1 MTMKNILCCFLI
13 LSTFLVACT
22 HQIVP
27 PNNLKCEYL
36 DNPLGIDSPSP
47 RLTWKL
53 TQAEKAQSAYQIM
66 VSTDSI
72 GLSKNKA
79 NIWDSGK
86 VDEDSCLIGYKGD
99 SLRPFT
105 KYYWKVMVWNEK
117 GTKSKP
123 SDITSFET
131 GLISENWKGEWITD
145 GKDINYKPTF
155 YFRKDFHIDKSK
167 NIKSARAYITAG
179 GLYELS
185 VNGVKAG
192 DRMLDP
198 MYTRFDKRN
207 MYSTLDITALLQE
220 GSNTMGVISGN
231 GWYNHQSTAVWDF
244 DKAHWRG
251 RPRFLINV
259 RLNYEDGTSE
269 TIVSDE
275 SWKIHESPIIFN
287 SIYTA
292 EHYDARKEIE
302 GWDMPNLDTTNWLTA
317 IVATAPSPVITSQ
330 QLHPIRITERLEP
343 IKVDKKN
350 DTCYVFSF
358 AKNIAG
364 IIEICAQ
371 GDKDTELRIKHSER
385 LYPDGRV
392 DMSNIDVHYRP
403 TDDSDPFQTDIFILK
418 GKGFKETFSPKF
430 NYKGFQYVEVT
441 TSKPINLDKESI
453 TALELHSD
461 VPKIGSIK
469 SSNPTLNKIWEA
481 TNNSYLSNLFGYPT
495 DCPQREKNGWTGD
508 SHIAIET
515 GLYTYDAI
523 TIYEKWM
530 NDFKDEQRP
539 NGVLPSIVPTHGW
552 GYDWGN
558 GPDWTSAV
566 AIIPWEI
573 YLFYGDSRLLRNMY
587 GNIKLYVDYITSIS
601 HEGTTDWGLG
611 DWVPVKT
618 VSNKEL
624 TSSLY
629 YYKNTTILANAAK
642 ILGKQ
647 QDYEYYTDLAQK
659 VSNAIN
665 KKFLDTKTGIYCSG
679 SQTELAAPLYW
690 GVVPEDLKAKVA
702 ANLYKKVE
710 IDNFHIDTG
719 ILGAKALLHALSENG
734 YADAA
739 YTIAAQETYPSWGWW
754 IVNGATTL
762 YENWNIDAK
771 NDISMNHIMFGDI
784 NAWMYRALGG
794 IFPDENKTGF
804 KHIQLRP
811 NFVKRLDQFE
821 AKHTSPYGEI
831 ISSWTRMNELIM
843 YHIVIPVN
851 SSATLYLP
859 ENIEGDRTMELSTG
873 SYDLE
878 LREKNENSK

>member
-1 MTMKNILCCFLI
+1 MRNILICLII
-13 LSTFLVACT
+13 LSTCLTSCT
-22 HQIVP
+22 PKTDP
-27 PNNLKCEYL
+27 PTNLQCEHL
-36 DNPLGIDSPSP
+36 DNPIGIDAPSP
-47 RLTWKL
+47 RFSWRMPQIAKS
-53 TQAEKAQSAYQIM
+53 QSAYQIM
-66 VSTDSI
+66 IGTDSVN
-72 GLSKNKA
+72 LANNKA
-79 NIWDSGK
+79 NIWNSEKMG
-86 VDEDSCLIGYKGD
+86 VDSCLVSYKGD
-99 SLRPFT
+99 SLKPFT
-105 KYYWKVMVWNEK
+105 KYYWKVIVWDEK
-117 GTKSKP
+117 GAQSKP
-123 SDITSFET
+123 SDIATFET
-131 GLISENWKGEWITD
+131 GLISSDNWKGKWISD
-145 GKDINYKPTF
+145 GQDISYKPTF
-155 YFRKDFHIDKSK
+155 YFRKDFNLDKSK
-167 NIKSARAYITAG
+167 KIKSARAYITAA

-185 VNGVKAG
+185 VNGLKAG
-192 DRMLDP
+192 DRILDP

-207 MYSTLDITALLQE
+207 LYSTLDITSLLQD
-220 GSNTMGVISGN
+220 GANTFGVILGN

-251 RPRFLINV
+251 RPKFLVNI

-269 TIVSDE
+269 TIISDE
-275 SWKIHESPIIFN
+275 TWKIHESPIIFN

-292 EHYDARKEIE
+292 EHYDARKAIE
-302 GWDMPNLDTTNWLTA
+302 GWDMPGLNTSDWLPA
-317 IVATAPSPVITSQ
+317 IVADAPSSLITSQ
-330 QLHPIRITERLEP
+330 QLYPIRVTEKLEP
-343 IKVDKKN
+343 IKVDKQS

-364 IIEICAQ
+364 IIKIYVQ
-371 GDKDTELRIKHSER
+371 GDRDTELRIKHGER
-385 LYPDGRV
+385 LYPNGRV

-403 TDDSDPFQTDIFILK
+403 TDDSDPFQTDIFILN
-418 GKGFKETFSPKF
+418 GGGVKETFSPKF

-441 TSKPINLDKESI
+441 SSKPIELSKESI
-453 TALELHSD
+453 MALELHSD

-469 SSNPTLNKIWEA
+469 SSNPTLDKIWEA

-508 SHIAIET
+508 AHIAIET

-530 NDFKDEQRP
+530 NDFKDEQKS
-539 NGVLPSIVPTHGW
+539 NGVLPSIIPTHGW

-566 AIIPWEI
+566 AIIPWEV
-573 YLFYGDSRLLRNMY
+573 YLFYGDSRLLYSMY
-587 GNIKLYVDYITSIS
+587 GNIKRYVDHITSIS
-601 HEGTTDWGLG
+601 RHGTTDWGLG

-629 YYKNTTILANAAK
+629 YYKDVMILANAAK
-642 ILGKQ
+642 IFGKKH
-647 QDYEYYTDLAQK
+647 DYKHYTRLAEK
-659 VSNAIN
+659 IRNAIN

-690 GVVPEDLKAKVA
+690 GVVPEELKAKVA

-710 IDNFHIDTG
+710 EDNFHIDTG

-739 YTIAAQETYPSWGWW
+739 YTVASQETYPSWGWW

-762 YENWNIDAK
+762 YENWNIDAE
-771 NDISMNHIMFGDI
+771 NDISMNHIMFGNI

-794 IFPDENKTGF
+794 LFPDENKAGF

-811 NFVKRLDQFE
+811 NFVKGLEQFE

-831 ISSWTRMNELIM
+831 VSSWTRTNKQII
-843 YHIVIPVN
+843 YHVVIPAN
-851 SSATLYLP
+851 TSATLYLSD
-859 ENIEGDRTMELSTG
+859 NIEGDKTIQLAAGT
-873 SYDLE
+873 YNLE
-878 LREKNENSK
+878 LREKKQ

>member
-1 MTMKNILCCFLI
+1 MKNIFI
-13 LSTFLVACT
+13 YIIIFSTCITSCT
-22 HQIVP
+22 KKINP
-27 PNNLKCEYL
+27 PTNLQCEHL

-47 RLTWKL
+47 RLTWRIAQ
-53 TQAEKAQSAYQIM
+53 TEKAQTAYQIM

-72 GLSKNKA
+72 KLANNKA
-79 NIWDSGK
+79 DMWDTGK
-86 VDEDSCLIGYKGD
+86 IDADSCLVTYKGD
-99 SLRPFT
+99 SLKPFT
-105 KYYWKVMVWNEK
+105 KYYWKVTIWNEK
-117 GTKSKP
+117 DTQSKP

-131 GLISENWKGEWITD
+131 GLISSSNWAGKWISD
-145 GKDINYKPTF
+145 GQDVSYKPTF
-155 YFRKDFHIDKSK
+155 YFRKDVNLDKNK
-167 NIKSARAYITAG
+167 KIKSARAYITAA

-185 VNGVKAG
+185 INGLKAG

-207 MYSTLDITALLQE
+207 LYSTLDITSLLQN
-220 GSNTMGVISGN
+220 GANTFGVILGN

-251 RPRFLINV
+251 RPKFLVNI

-275 SWKIHESPIIFN
+275 SWKIHESPILFN

-292 EHYDARKEIE
+292 EHYDTRKEIE
-302 GWDMPNLDTTNWLTA
+302 GWNMPGLDTSEWLPA
-317 IVATAPSPVITSQ
+317 VIAQAPSPLIVSQ
-330 QLHPIRITERLEP
+330 QLYPIRVTERFEP
-343 IKVDKKN
+343 TKIDKKN

-364 IIEICAQ
+364 IIEIRVQ

-385 LYPDGRV
+385 LYPDGRA

-403 TDDSDPFQTDIFILK
+403 TDNSDPFQTDIFILK
-418 GKGFKETFSPKF
+418 GGGIKETFSPKF

-441 TSKPINLDKESI
+441 SSKPIELSKESI

-461 VPKIGSIK
+461 VPQIGSIK
-469 SSNPTLNKIWEA
+469 SSNPTLDKIWEA

-515 GLYTYDAI
+515 GLYSYDAI

-530 NDFKDEQRP
+530 NDFKDEQKP

-558 GPDWTSAV
+558 GPDWTSAA
-566 AIIPWEI
+566 AIIPWEV
-573 YLFYGDSRLLRNMY
+573 YLFYGDSHLLHSMY
-587 GNIKLYVDYITSIS
+587 GNIKRYVDHIASIS
-601 HEGTTDWGLG
+601 PHGTTDWGLG

-629 YYKNTTILANAAK
+629 YYKDVTILAHAAK
-642 ILGKQ
+642 MFGRKH
-647 QDYEYYTDLAQK
+647 DYEHYTRLAK
-659 VSNAIN
+659 KISNAIN
-665 KKFLDTKTGIYCSG
+665 KKFLNTETGIYCSG

-690 GVVPEDLKAKVA
+690 GVVPEELKSKVA
-702 ANLYKKVE
+702 ENLYKKVE
-710 IDNFHIDTG
+710 EDNFHIDTG

-762 YENWNIDAK
+762 YENWNIDAE

-784 NAWMYRALGG
+784 NAWMYKALGG
-794 IFPDENKTGF
+794 LFPDENKAGF

-811 NFVKRLDQFE
+811 NFVKGLDQFE

-831 ISSWTRMNELIM
+831 VSSWTRRTDKQII
-843 YHIVIPVN
+843 YHVVIPAN
-851 SSATLYLP
+851 TSATLHLP
-859 ENIEGDRTMELSTG
+859 ENIEGDKTMELSAGT
-873 SYDLE
+873 YNLE
-878 LREKNENSK
+878 LREIKR

>member
-1 MTMKNILCCFLI
+1 MKNLLIYFII
-13 LSTFLVACT
+13 LSTCLVSCT
-22 HQIVP
+22 KKTDP
-27 PNNLKCEYL
+27 PTNLQCEYL
-36 DNPLGIDSPSP
+36 EKPLGIDCTSP
-47 RLTWKL
+47 RLSWRI
-53 TQAEKAQSAYQIM
+53 AQTELAQNAYQIM
-66 VSTDSI
+66 VSTDSLK
-72 GLSKNKA
+72 LSNNKA
-79 NIWDSGK
+79 EIWDSGK
-86 VDEDSCLIGYKGD
+86 IDSDSCLVAYKGQT
-99 SLRPFT
+99 LNPFT
-105 KYYWKVMVWNEK
+105 KYYWRVTTWNGK
-117 GTKSKP
+117 GNQSSP
-123 SDITSFET
+123 SDIASFET
-131 GLISENWKGEWITD
+131 GLMTSKNGLGKWISD
-145 GKDINYKPTF
+145 GQDVDYKPTF
-155 YFRKDFHIDKSK
+155 YFRKDINISKDK
-167 NIKSARAYITAG
+167 IVKSARAYITAA

-185 VNGVKAG
+185 VNGLKAG

-207 MYSTLDITALLQE
+207 LYSTLDITSLLQA
-220 GSNTMGVISGN
+220 GDNTFGVILGN

-244 DKAHWRG
+244 DKAHWRN
-251 RPRFLINV
+251 RPRFLVNI
-259 RLNYEDGTSE
+259 RINYEDGTTD
-269 TIVSDE
+269 TIASD
-275 SWKIHESPIIFN
+275 STWRIHESPIIFN

-302 GWDMPNLDTTNWLTA
+302 DWNMPGLNTTDWQTA
-317 IVATAPSPVITSQ
+317 VVVDAPSKLITSQ
-330 QLHPIRITERLEP
+330 QLHPIRVTERLEP

-364 IIEICAQ
+364 VIEIRVQ
-371 GDKDTELRIKHSER
+371 GDKDTELRIKHTER
-385 LYPDGRV
+385 LYPDGRS

-418 GKGFKETFSPKF
+418 GGGVKETFSPKF

-441 TSKPINLDKESI
+441 SSRPIDLNKESI
-453 TALELHSD
+453 TALEMHSD
-461 VPKIGSIK
+461 VPQIGSIK

-515 GLYTYDAI
+515 GLYSFDAI

-530 NDFKDEQRP
+530 NDFKDEQKS

-566 AIIPWEI
+566 AIIPWQI
-573 YLFYGDSRLLRNMY
+573 YLFYGDSRLLHKMY
-587 GNIKLYVDYITSIS
+587 GNIKLYVDHITSIS
-601 HEGTTDWGLG
+601 PHGTTDWGLG

-629 YYKNTTILANAAK
+629 YYKDVTILANAAK
-642 ILGKQ
+642 IFGKKR
-647 QDYEYYTDLAQK
+647 DHDHYTRLAHK
-659 VSNAIN
+659 IRNAIN
-665 KKFLDTKTGIYCSG
+665 KKFLNTETGIYCSG
-679 SQTELAAPLYW
+679 SQTELAAPLYF
-690 GVVPEDLKAKVA
+690 GIVPEKLKSKVA

-710 IDNFHIDTG
+710 EDNFHIDTG
-719 ILGAKALLHALSENG
+719 ILGAKALLNALSENG
-734 YADAA
+734 YAEAA

-762 YENWNIDAK
+762 YENWNIDAE

-794 IFPDENKTGF
+794 LFPDENKAGF

-811 NFVKRLDQFE
+811 NFVKALNQFE

-831 ISSWTRMNELIM
+831 VSSWKRTDKQIL
-843 YHIVIPVN
+843 YHLVIPAN

-859 ENIEGDRTMELSTG
+859 ENIEGEKTIQLSAG
-873 SYDLE
+873 FYDLE
-878 LREKNENSK
+878 LREIKK